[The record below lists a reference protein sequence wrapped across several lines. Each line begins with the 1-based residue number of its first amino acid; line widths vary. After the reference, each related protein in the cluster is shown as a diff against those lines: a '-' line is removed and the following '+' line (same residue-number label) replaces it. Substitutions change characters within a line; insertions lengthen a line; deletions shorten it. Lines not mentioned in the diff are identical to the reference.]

1 LGIIGLLAVLVNSD
15 LNLAGGYVFP
25 SWIGLTSVKQVAG
38 LSMLSYTLVTVICEM
53 QFSTCESKWG
63 TGWLAASYAF
73 AVLETGVV
81 AMEII
86 HSLRMFFYH

>member
-1 LGIIGLLAVLVNSD
+1 
-15 LNLAGGYVFP
+15 
-25 SWIGLTSVKQVAG
+25 
-38 LSMLSYTLVTVICEM
+38 MLSYTLVTVICEM

-63 TGWLAASYAF
+63 TGWLAASYAV